1 MFRLPFGRRR
11 DPWWDMEGRS
21 VRRDRRLRRLLQV
34 LVLLSAL
41 VLLAVVFNPPAA
53 RGAVPVGALLLAT
66 MTLLSAARSA

>member
-11 DPWWDMEGRS
+11 DPWWDLEGRS

-53 RGAVPVGALLLAT
+53 RAAAPVGALLFAA
-66 MTLLSAARSA
+66 MTLLAAARSA